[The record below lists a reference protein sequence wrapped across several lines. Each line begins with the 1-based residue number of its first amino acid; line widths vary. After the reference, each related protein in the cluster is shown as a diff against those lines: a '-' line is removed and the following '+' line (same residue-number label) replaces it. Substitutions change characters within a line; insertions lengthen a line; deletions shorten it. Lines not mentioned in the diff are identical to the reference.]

1 MTPIIRSEEI
11 RDAIPGAELTVID
24 GQRHFS
30 NVEVPDEFNPVLRD
44 GLDDM
49 LEEIER

>member
-1 MTPIIRSEEI
+1 M
-11 RDAIPGAELTVID
+11 ID

-30 NVEVPDEFNPVLRD
+30 NVEVPDEFGLFFQD